1 MPAAAAQTDI
11 KKRIADELP
20 RLRRYARA
28 LLKNP
33 DRADDLVQDTVVR
46 ALAKAHLWQP
56 DTDLRAWLF
65 TLMHNQYVNFVR
77 KSVREGSHCSIEA
90 AYDLGKPASQ
100 TDNLMLRDFKRA
112 LDALPS
118 EQRSV
123 VLLIGLEGL
132 KYEDVADI
140 LNVPVGTVRSR
151 LSRAREAMRH
161 LMDSPERQSTT
172 AKQRER
178 AAVGR
183 QRALLALPSAADPY
197 ALA

>member
-1 MPAAAAQTDI
+1 MPAAAAQIDI

-33 DRADDLVQDTVVR
+33 DRADDLVQDTIVR
-46 ALAKAHLWQP
+46 ALAKSHLWQP

-112 LDALPS
+112 LDALPV

-123 VLLIGLEGL
+123 VLLIGLEGM
-132 KYEDVADI
+132 KYEDVADV
-140 LNVPVGTVRSR
+140 LQVPVGTVRSR

-161 LMDSPERQSTT
+161 LMDAPERQSTT

-178 AAVGR
+178 ADAAR
-183 QRALLALPSAADPY
+183 QRASIGAASPD
-197 ALA
+197 AFA